1 MITIRMPP
9 NNNRYINGKSVYQL
23 YLSIKQHF
31 SGRYDIIKYNWTMRI
46 SDSAYQKRRDKYF
59 FEKLSDK
66 YTLKELTLIFMSN
79 LVANQ
84 DAWIGDISD
93 ADALIFYREYI
104 GRLKRIKQVYE
115 DDIKNIYYFSKKVEV
130 KSLQEIFEYNT
141 KVNTSY
147 IFKLLQS
154 NVISF
159 ETFCLLDSF
168 LHIINKHDEQTN
180 DLVWEKYSTKLNAY
194 KKILNIDALEAR
206 KLFIETVKN
215 CQITLQTL

>member
-1 MITIRMPP
+1 MINIRMPP
-9 NNNRYINGKSVYQL
+9 NNVRMISGKSVYCL
-23 YLSIKQHF
+23 YLCIKQHF
-31 SGRYDIIKYNWTMRI
+31 NGRYDAIKYNWTMRV
-46 SDSAYQKRRDKYF
+46 SDAAYNKRRDKYF

-93 ADALIFYREYI
+93 ADALVFYREYI

-115 DDIKNIYYFSKKVEV
+115 DDIKNIYYFSQKVEV
-130 KSLQEIFEYNT
+130 KALSEIFEYNN
-141 KVNTSY
+141 KVGASY

-159 ETFCLLDSF
+159 ETFILLDSF
-168 LHIINKHDEQTN
+168 LDIINKHDDQTN
-180 DLVWEKYSTKLNAY
+180 DLVWSKYSTKLNAY
-194 KKILNIDALEAR
+194 KKVLKVDAVEAR

-215 CQITLQTL
+215 CKF

>member
-1 MITIRMPP
+1 MINIRMPA
-9 NNNRYINGKSVYQL
+9 NNNRMVNGKSVYAL
-23 YLSIKQHF
+23 YLATKNHF
-31 SGRYDIIKYNWTMRI
+31 NGRYDVVKYNWVMRV
-46 SDSAYQKRRDKYF
+46 SDAAYNKRRDKYF

-93 ADALIFYREYI
+93 ADALVFYREYI

-130 KSLQEIFEYNT
+130 KALSEIFEYNN
-141 KVNTSY
+141 KVGSSY

-159 ETFCLLDSF
+159 ETFILLDSF
-168 LHIINKHDEQTN
+168 LSIIDKHDNQTN
-180 DLVWEKYSTKLNAY
+180 DLVWSKYSTKLNAY
-194 KKILNIDALEAR
+194 KKILKVDAVEAR

-215 CQITLQTL
+215 CKF

>member
-1 MITIRMPP
+1 MIKIRMPA
-9 NNNRYINGKSVYQL
+9 NNNRMVNGKSVYTL
-23 YLSIKQHF
+23 YLAIKQHF
-31 SGRYDIIKYNWTMRI
+31 NGRYDVVKYNWVMRV
-46 SDSAYQKRRDKYF
+46 SDAAYQKRRDKYF

-93 ADALIFYREYI
+93 ADALVFYREYI
-104 GRLKRIKQVYE
+104 GRLKRIKEQFK
-115 DDIKNIYYFSKKVEV
+115 DDIKNIYYFSQKVEV
-130 KSLQEIFEYNT
+130 KALSEIFEYNN
-141 KVNTSY
+141 KVQSSY

-159 ETFCLLDSF
+159 ETFILIDSF
-168 LHIINKHDEQTN
+168 LDIINKHDDQTN
-180 DLVWEKYSTKLNAY
+180 DLVWSKYSTKLNAY
-194 KKILNIDALEAR
+194 KKILIIDSAEAR

-215 CQITLQTL
+215 CKF

>member
-1 MITIRMPP
+1 MIKIRMPA
-9 NNNRYINGKSVYQL
+9 NNNRMVNGKSVYTL
-23 YLSIKQHF
+23 YLAIKQHF
-31 SGRYDIIKYNWTMRI
+31 NGRYDVVKYNWVMRV
-46 SDSAYQKRRDKYF
+46 SDAAYQKRRDKYF

-93 ADALIFYREYI
+93 ADALVFYREYI
-104 GRLKRIKQVYE
+104 GRLKRIKEQFK
-115 DDIKNIYYFSKKVEV
+115 DDIKNIYYFSQKVEV
-130 KSLQEIFEYNT
+130 KALSEIFEYNN
-141 KVNTSY
+141 KVQSSY

-159 ETFCLLDSF
+159 ETFILLDSF
-168 LHIINKHDEQTN
+168 LDIIDKHDNQTN
-180 DLVWEKYSTKLNAY
+180 DLVWSKYSTKLNAY
-194 KKILNIDALEAR
+194 KKILIIDSAEAR

-215 CQITLQTL
+215 CKF

>member
-1 MITIRMPP
+1 MPA
-9 NNNRYINGKSVYQL
+9 NNNRMVNGKSVYTL
-23 YLSIKQHF
+23 YLAIKQHF
-31 SGRYDIIKYNWTMRI
+31 NGRYDVVKYNWVMRV
-46 SDSAYQKRRDKYF
+46 SDAAYQKRRDKYF

-93 ADALIFYREYI
+93 ADALVFYREYI
-104 GRLKRIKQVYE
+104 GRLKRIKEQFK
-115 DDIKNIYYFSKKVEV
+115 DDIKNIYYFSQKVEV
-130 KSLQEIFEYNT
+130 KALSEIFEYNN
-141 KVNTSY
+141 KVQSSY

-159 ETFCLLDSF
+159 ETFILLDSF
-168 LHIINKHDEQTN
+168 LDIIDKHDDQTN
-180 DLVWEKYSTKLNAY
+180 DLVWSKYSTKLNAY
-194 KKILNIDALEAR
+194 KKILIIDSAEAR

-215 CQITLQTL
+215 CKF

>member
-1 MITIRMPP
+1 MIKIRMPA
-9 NNNRYINGKSVYQL
+9 NNNRMVNGKSVYTL
-23 YLSIKQHF
+23 YLAIKQHF
-31 SGRYDIIKYNWTMRI
+31 NGRYDVVKYNWVMRV
-46 SDSAYQKRRDKYF
+46 SDGAYQKRRDKYF

-93 ADALIFYREYI
+93 ADALVFYREYI
-104 GRLKRIKQVYE
+104 GRLKRIKQVFE

-130 KSLQEIFEYNT
+130 KALSEIFEYNT
-141 KVNTSY
+141 KVNSSY

-159 ETFCLLDSF
+159 ETFILLDSF
-168 LHIINKHDEQTN
+168 LDIINKHDDQTN
-180 DLVWEKYSTKLNAY
+180 DLVWSKYSTKLNAY
-194 KKILNIDALEAR
+194 KKILIIDPVEAR

-215 CQITLQTL
+215 CKF

>member
-1 MITIRMPP
+1 MIKIRMPA
-9 NNNRYINGKSVYQL
+9 NNNRMVNGKSVYTL
-23 YLSIKQHF
+23 YLAIKQHF
-31 SGRYDIIKYNWTMRI
+31 NGRYDVVKYNWVMRV
-46 SDSAYQKRRDKYF
+46 SDAAYQKRRDKYF

-93 ADALIFYREYI
+93 ADALVFYREYI
-104 GRLKRIKQVYE
+104 GRLKRIKEQFK
-115 DDIKNIYYFSKKVEV
+115 DDIKNIYYFSQKVEV
-130 KSLQEIFEYNT
+130 KALSEIFEYNN
-141 KVNTSY
+141 KVQSSY

-159 ETFCLLDSF
+159 ETFILLDSF
-168 LHIINKHDEQTN
+168 LDIIDKHDDQTN
-180 DLVWEKYSTKLNAY
+180 DLVWSKYSTKLNAY
-194 KKILNIDALEAR
+194 KKILIIDSAEAR

-215 CQITLQTL
+215 CKF